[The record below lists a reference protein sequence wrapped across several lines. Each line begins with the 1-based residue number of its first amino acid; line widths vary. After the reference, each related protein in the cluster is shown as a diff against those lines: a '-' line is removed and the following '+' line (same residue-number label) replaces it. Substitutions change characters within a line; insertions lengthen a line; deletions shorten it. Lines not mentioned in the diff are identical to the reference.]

1 MKDLK
6 SKIKFLEAAAPAV
19 AAADIE
25 GEDIDLKGFGSCVFG
40 AVIGAGAYA
49 ATKKVA
55 PVLEESDDA
64 TTYTA
69 VDAAHYDGDLT
80 AVAATIAAN
89 EYRLIQYKGYK
100 RYVRLSFDVTGTLDA
115 DVLLGAWVILGNPQ
129 LAPTA

>member
-1 MKDLK
+1 MKDLL
-6 SKIKFLEAAAPAV
+6 SKIMFLEAAAPAV

-55 PVLEESDDA
+55 PVLEESDDG

-69 VDAAHYDGDLT
+69 VDSAHYDGDLT

-100 RYVRLSFDVTGTLDA
+100 RYARLSFDVTGTLDA
-115 DVLLGAWVILGNPQ
+115 NVLLGAWVILGNPQ